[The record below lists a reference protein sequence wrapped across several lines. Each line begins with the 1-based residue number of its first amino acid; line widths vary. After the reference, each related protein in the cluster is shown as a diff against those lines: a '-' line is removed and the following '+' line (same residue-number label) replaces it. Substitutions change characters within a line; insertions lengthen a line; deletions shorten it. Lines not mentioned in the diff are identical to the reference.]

1 MVLFYNKEPGKGTKD
16 LIDEKE
22 YGDVCQTIRELVQ
35 NGYEVMLYHQGFGE
49 TSIFLQV
56 LYKYKEKKN
65 KKLFVITYAPTRTEL
80 LRACDC
86 IDEVFEVP
94 EEFYMALCKD
104 VPFRMECDIKD
115 FLTMHQYDL
124 DRTTL
129 KTEVCDYLGIP
140 KDTPYKNYHLPEVNA
155 NWEEY
160 FAAKNLIVGKTVY
173 IVPHA
178 VFLGKV
184 VKDDFWE
191 KLILRLKE
199 AGFTA
204 ILNLP
209 EETVPGVPF
218 AYFDIIP
225 SIRLAEMCGYVIGA
239 RTGFTDLIAAFTDLP
254 LQVIYPDDSHSS
266 WEILKKYTWTEP
278 VEDHYAEKYMES
290 TGLRTLFDRPGM
302 KEHVYTTDG
311 ELLDSILNTLL
322 GK

>member
-1 MVLFYNKEPGKGTKD
+1 M
-16 LIDEKE
+16 IDEKE
-22 YGDVCQTIRELVQ
+22 YVDVCQTIRELVQ

-49 TSIFLQV
+49 TAIFLQV
-56 LYKYKEKKN
+56 LYKYKEMKN

-184 VKDDFWE
+184 VKDEFWE
-191 KLILRLKE
+191 KLVCRLKDV
-199 AGFTA
+199 GYTA

-209 EETVPGVPF
+209 QETVPGVPF

-278 VEDHYAEKYMES
+278 VENHYAEKYMES
-290 TGLRTLFDRPGM
+290 TGLHTLFDRPGIT
-302 KEHVYTTDG
+302 EHVYTTDE
-311 ELLDSILNTLL
+311 ELLNSIIDTLL

>member
-1 MVLFYNKEPGKGTKD
+1 M
-16 LIDEKE
+16 IDEKE
-22 YGDVCQTIRELVQ
+22 YGDICQTIRELIQ

-49 TSIFLQV
+49 TAIFLQV
-56 LYKYKEKKN
+56 LYKYKEKRN

-94 EEFYMALCKD
+94 EELYLALCKD

-115 FLTMHQYDL
+115 FLTMHKYDL

-140 KDTPYKNYHLPEVNA
+140 KDTSYRSYNLPEVNA

-160 FAAKNLIVGKTVY
+160 FAAKNLVVGKTVY

-191 KLILRLKE
+191 KLILRLKDE
-199 AGFTA
+199 GYTA

-225 SIRLAEMCGYVIGA
+225 SIRLAEKCGYVIGA
-239 RTGFTDLIAAFTDLP
+239 RTGFMDLIAAFTDLP
-254 LQVIYPDDSHSS
+254 LQVIYPDDTHSS
-266 WEILKKYTWTEP
+266 WKICKEHTWTEP
-278 VEDHYAEKYMES
+278 VYDHYAEKYMES
-290 TGLRTLFDRPGM
+290 TGLYTLFSRPGM
-302 KEHVYTTDG
+302 NEWVYTNDD
-311 ELLDSILNTLL
+311 ELLDLIMNRLTE
-322 GK
+322 K